1 MKAVIEDI
9 PFENRGIEV
18 TSESEEERQH
28 LETMWSRG
36 AAAVMLARND
46 NGSVAL
52 TIAPPGQEGADLRD
66 RKERSKGER

>member
-1 MKAVIEDI
+1 MRAEIEDI

-28 LETMWSRG
+28 LETMWSRS
-36 AAAVMLARND
+36 AASVMLTRND

-52 TIAPPGQEGADLRD
+52 TIAPPGQEGANLRD
-66 RKERSKGER
+66 RKERSERE